1 MQTTFTAAQLQSPSL
16 AEADRILKTCNH
28 YGFCTA
34 TCPTYVLLGDELD
47 APRGRID
54 LMHTMLAQEGPP
66 DADTVAHIDR
76 CLSCAACMT
85 TCAVNVDYMHLVDI
99 GRAHI
104 ERNYRRP
111 LADRLLRDALA
122 FVLPNRQRFRLALQ
136 MAAMARPFRKL
147 LPARL
152 RAMLDLAPR
161 TMMSGGPGPLPSG
174 TRTVA
179 LFAGCVQ
186 DVIAPQINAAAI
198 RLLGRQGVGV
208 IVPDTGCCG
217 SLTLHMGRADQAK
230 LMARRT
236 IDGLWPHMKELS
248 AIVMT
253 ASGCGT
259 TVKDYAY
266 FLRDDPAYAEKAAAV
281 SAIAKD
287 ICEFLSELGLRE
299 VAHMRRAVAYHDAC
313 SMRNVQKVTAQPR
326 TLLRQ
331 AGFEIHDVPENQLCC
346 GSAGTYNILQP
357 KIAAQLGERK
367 AERVMST
374 GAPILAVGNIGCM
387 TQLNQYLRDMPVV
400 HTVELLDWA
409 TGGPMP
415 ASLAGF
421 DWPEIPN
428 RAEVVGQDAAPAGL
442 W

>member
-1 MQTTFTAAQLQSPSL
+1 MQTTFTPEQLQSPAL

-54 LMHTMLAQEGPP
+54 LMHAMLAQEGPP
-66 DADTVAHIDR
+66 TADTVARIDR

-85 TCAVNVDYMHLVDI
+85 TCAVNVDYMHLADI

-104 ERNYRRP
+104 ERTYRRP
-111 LADRLLRDALA
+111 LADRLIRDALA
-122 FVLPNRQRFRLALQ
+122 FVLPSRRRFRLALQ
-136 MAAMARPFRKL
+136 MAALARPFRRF

-161 TMMSGGPGPLPSG
+161 TTARAERGQLPSG

-179 LFAGCVQ
+179 VLAGCVQ
-186 DVIAPQINAAAI
+186 DVVAPQINAAAV
-198 RLLGRQGVGV
+198 RLLGRHGIGVV
-208 IVPDTGCCG
+208 VPDAQCCG
-217 SLTLHMGRADQAK
+217 SLTLHMGREDQAK
-230 LMARRT
+230 AMAKRT
-236 IDGLWPHMKELS
+236 IDGLWPYMKDLS

-259 TVKDYAY
+259 TVKDYGY
-266 FLRDDPAYAEKAAAV
+266 FLRNDPLYADKAEAV

-287 ICEFLSELGLRE
+287 VSEFLSEVGLKE
-299 VAHMRRAVAYHDAC
+299 NTGLRRAVAYHDAC

-326 TLLRQ
+326 ALLRQ
-331 AGFEIHDVPENQLCC
+331 AGFEVHDVPENQLCC

-357 KIAAQLGERK
+357 TIAAQLGERK
-367 AERVMST
+367 AERVIST
-374 GAPILAVGNIGCM
+374 GAPVLAVGNIGCM
-387 TQLNQYLRDMPVV
+387 TQLNQYLPDIRVV

-409 TGGPMP
+409 TGGPLP
-415 ASLAGF
+415 HRLAGF
-421 DWPEIPN
+421 DWPEIPHPVKADN
-428 RAEVVGQDAAPAGL
+428 PGAGPAGL